1 MERAFAIGN
10 DVYNENIN
18 GIYVTCMYIA
28 VQDTC
33 DMLCAC
39 YVHAMVHAMCM
50 LCTCGTLSYVLVCY
64 KIQHNI
70 IDRGIRLRQ
79 KTPYMRHV
87 LQACCPTNEI

>member
-1 MERAFAIGN
+1 MHRAFAIGN

-39 YVHAMVHAMCM
+39 YVHAMYMIWYMLCACYVHAVHLAMY
-50 LCTCGTLSYVLVCY
+50 LYVI
-64 KIQHNI
+64 KSSI
-70 IDRGIRLRQ
+70 
-79 KTPYMRHV
+79 T
-87 LQACCPTNEI
+87 

>member
-1 MERAFAIGN
+1 MHRAFAIGN

-18 GIYVTCMYIA
+18 GIYVACMYIA

-79 KTPYMRHV
+79 KKSIYATFFASV
-87 LQACCPTNEI
+87 LPHK